1 MESVHKRL
9 HQFPAG
15 SLVRIEQLCD
25 CPKARGRLCA
35 LGLTPGTTVEVCS
48 GGPGPCLLKVRGCSV
63 AIGHGMA
70 DRVLGSIVNGNGT
83 RRHGS
88 CNTDMVQVCPRCSEK
103 SSRANSARGGTP
115 ESTPLEEDRE
125 N

>member
-1 MESVHKRL
+1 MESKQKRL

-15 SLVRIEQLCD
+15 SLVRIENLCE
-25 CPKARGRLCA
+25 CPKARSRLCA

-70 DRVLGSIVNGNGT
+70 DRVLASSVNGNGKNPDT
-83 RRHGS
+83 SSDADPGGACLRCPEKATCAGTKQHG
-88 CNTDMVQVCPRCSEK
+88 TH
-103 SSRANSARGGTP
+103 
-115 ESTPLEEDRE
+115 LEDHHKH
-125 N
+125 